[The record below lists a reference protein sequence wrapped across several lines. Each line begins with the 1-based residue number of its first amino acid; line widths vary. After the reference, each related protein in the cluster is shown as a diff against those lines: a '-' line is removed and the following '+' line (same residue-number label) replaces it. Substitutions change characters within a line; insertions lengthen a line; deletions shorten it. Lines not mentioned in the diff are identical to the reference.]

1 MFLFYPGTGFAPRH
15 YMKMKG
21 KVLVICVIL
30 GSVLIF
36 KGFSNTRD
44 LFFDKAS
51 QFHSTEIQA
60 GKMAVIKGNPEVIKL
75 SRELVHYHTIA
86 KKELF
91 ALAQKQGLK
100 ITAVTNAGQEKD
112 LTNLKELSG
121 KAFDSAYMV
130 SQSIRYKQAIIL
142 FTKESQTGIN
152 PEARVYAGK
161 NLPKLQMHLQKFEG
175 HRSAM
180 KTTLDSV
187 RRK

>member
-1 MFLFYPGTGFAPRH
+1 LFLFYPGTGFAPRH

-60 GKMAVIKGNPEVIKL
+60 GKLAVIKGNPEVIKL